1 MTLQTRTV
9 GKAAKVTP
17 AYRYRI
23 GADENGLGP
32 RLGPMLTT
40 AVLAEVSDAG
50 HATIER
56 KARGGMKK
64 RLGDSK
70 ALVSHGDIA
79 LAEAWARVLV
89 EHTKAIAP
97 TSISQI
103 VDALTLEDVD
113 QLKQRCPSHVA
124 GQCWHESGE
133 GFEAGDE
140 LLKEVRK
147 DLKKLEA
154 SGVRILGVRS
164 AIVCTKHLND
174 LLGVGINRYTA
185 DLHAME
191 RLVLAFRERLEEDV
205 FAVLGKV
212 GGYTQ
217 YEAAFGPLN
226 GRLCMVLEERRQ
238 RSSYRFPGVGELAF
252 VMDADD
258 SDRLV
263 SIASLVGK
271 YLREVLM
278 ARIVRH
284 YQVSLPELENV
295 SGYHD
300 PVTKQFVDATR
311 LVRRKQRIPDDCFER
326 RSMASASAS
335 GLATLPSV

>member
-1 MTLQTRTV
+1 MTSRTV
-9 GKAAKVTP
+9 PG
-17 AYRYRI
+17 YRFRI

-50 HATIER
+50 HTTIER

-89 EHTKAIAP
+89 QHTGSADP
-97 TSISQI
+97 QSVRDI
-103 VDALTLEDVD
+103 VDAVSLEGVD
-113 QLKQRCPSHVA
+113 QLKQRCPSHVT
-124 GQCWHESGE
+124 GQCWTEVGE
-133 GFEAGDE
+133 VFEAGE
-140 LLKEVRK
+140 VLLKEVRK

-154 SGVRILGVRS
+154 SGVRIIGVRS

-174 LLGVGINRYTA
+174 LLGVGVNRYTA

-191 RLVLAFRERLEEDV
+191 RLVLAFRDRVKEDV

-217 YEAAFGPLN
+217 YEPAFGPLN
-226 GRLCMVLEERRQ
+226 GRLCVVMEERRQ
-238 RSSYRFPGVGELAF
+238 RSSYRFPGVGELSF
-252 VMDADD
+252 VMDADA

-284 YQVSLPELENV
+284 YQISLPELQNV

-326 RSMASASAS
+326 RSMSSALTTGA
-335 GLATLPSV
+335 

>member
-1 MTLQTRTV
+1 MT
-9 GKAAKVTP
+9 AAAATAPKKVVP
-17 AYRYRI
+17 SYRFRI

-50 HATIER
+50 HTTIER

-89 EHTKAIAP
+89 RHTGSAEP
-97 TSISQI
+97 RSVRDI
-103 VDALTLEDVD
+103 VDAVSLEGVE
-113 QLKQRCPSHVA
+113 QLKQRCPPHVS
-124 GQCWHESGE
+124 GQCWHEAGE
-133 GFEAGDE
+133 AFEAGDE

-154 SGVRILGVRS
+154 GGVRIVGVRS

-174 LLGVGINRYTA
+174 LLGVGVNRYTA

-191 RLVLAFRERLEEDV
+191 RLVLGFRDSVNEDV

-217 YEAAFGPLN
+217 YEPAFGPLN
-226 GRLCMVLEERRQ
+226 GRLCMVMEERRQ
-238 RSSYRFPGVGELAF
+238 RSTYRFPGVGELSF
-252 VMDADD
+252 VMDADA

-284 YQVSLPELENV
+284 YQISLPDLANV

-300 PVTKQFVDATR
+300 PITKQFVDATR

-326 RSMASASAS
+326 RSMSS
-335 GLATLPSV
+335 